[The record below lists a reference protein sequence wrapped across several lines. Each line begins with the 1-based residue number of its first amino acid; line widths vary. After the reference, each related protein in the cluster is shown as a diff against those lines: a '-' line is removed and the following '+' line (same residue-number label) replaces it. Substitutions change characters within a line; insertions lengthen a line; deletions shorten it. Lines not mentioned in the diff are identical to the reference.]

1 MAYRFIKLQVPI
13 SDLMWNNKVDRII
26 WILGSVKTTN
36 EKMFLLPVFYNMDNG
51 QGLPQ
56 MIASISCEKGRH
68 LVHNQ
73 TRFIR
78 ARFAMSPLGSW
89 WKERM
94 PRSTKYIFVM
104 KRHKLTRNWTDGSK
118 ISGWLLS
125 SQYSIVKMSSYLTAC
140 VSERWRWTLF
150 RSIYRTFKGTV
161 TGHPAGVLTMKQ

>member
-13 SDLMWNNKVDRII
+13 SDLMWNNKVDSII

-125 SQYSIVKMSSYLTAC
+125 SQYSIVNMSSYLTAC

>member
-1 MAYRFIKLQVPI
+1 
-13 SDLMWNNKVDRII
+13 MWNNKVDRII

-51 QGLPQ
+51 QGLPKWSQ
-56 MIASISCEKGRH
+56 VYRVKKDGIWYTTKRDSLEQDLLCHRWVPGER
-68 LVHNQ
+68 
-73 TRFIR
+73 
-78 ARFAMSPLGSW
+78 
-89 WKERM
+89 KECHAVQ
-94 PRSTKYIFVM
+94 STFFVM

>member
-1 MAYRFIKLQVPI
+1 
-13 SDLMWNNKVDRII
+13 MWNNKVDRII

-73 TRFIR
+73 TKRDSLEQDLLCHR
-78 ARFAMSPLGSW
+78 WVPGER
-89 WKERM
+89 KECHAVQ
-94 PRSTKYIFVM
+94 STFLTSVM

-125 SQYSIVKMSSYLTAC
+125 SQFSIVKMSSYLTAC

>member
-13 SDLMWNNKVDRII
+13 SDLMWNNKVDSII

>member
-125 SQYSIVKMSSYLTAC
+125 SQYSIVNMSSYLTAC

>member
-1 MAYRFIKLQVPI
+1 MAYRLIKLQVPI

-89 WKERM
+89 WRERM